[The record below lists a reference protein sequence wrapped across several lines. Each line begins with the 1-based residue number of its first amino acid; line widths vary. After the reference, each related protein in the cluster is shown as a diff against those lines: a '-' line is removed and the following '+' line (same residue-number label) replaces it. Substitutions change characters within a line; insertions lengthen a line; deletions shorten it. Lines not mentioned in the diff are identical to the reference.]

1 MACKL
6 LTGGPLMWMGI
17 LASVLF
23 LVLIAVERYYAILY
37 PLRHQTG
44 HVTTKLKPIV
54 LVLWIYAFVWNIPT
68 ISLFRYNDKDKRCFI
83 AWPSPY
89 LGQIRAVWWVITTA
103 VIPIIMMG
111 YLYLQIVRKLWK
123 TGGVATG
130 KAR

>member
-1 MACKL
+1 
-6 LTGGPLMWMGI
+6 MWMGI

-68 ISLFRYNDKDKRCFI
+68 ISLFRYSDKDKRCFV

-89 LGQIRAVWWVITTA
+89 VGQIRAVWWVITTA
-103 VIPIIMMG
+103 VIPVIMMG
-111 YLYLQIVRKLWK
+111 YLYVQIVRKLWK
-123 TGGVATG
+123 TGPPRGVATG

>member
-1 MACKL
+1 
-6 LTGGPLMWMGI
+6 MWMGI

-68 ISLFRYNDKDKRCFI
+68 ISLFRYSDKDKRCFV

-89 LGQIRAVWWVITTA
+89 VGQIRAVWWVITTA
-103 VIPIIMMG
+103 VIPVIMMG
-111 YLYLQIVRKLWK
+111 YLYVQIVRKLWK
-123 TGGVATG
+123 TGPPGGVATG

>member
-1 MACKL
+1 
-6 LTGGPLMWMGI
+6 MWMGI

-44 HVTTKLKPIV
+44 HVTTRLKPII

-68 ISLFRYNDKDKRCFI
+68 ISLFRYSDKEKRCFI

-89 LGQIRAVWWVITTA
+89 VGQVRAVWWVITTA
-103 VIPIIMMG
+103 VIPVIMMG
-111 YLYLQIVRKLWK
+111 YLYVQIVRKLRK
-123 TGGVATG
+123 TGPPGGVATG

>member
-1 MACKL
+1 
-6 LTGGPLMWMGI
+6 MWMGI

-44 HVTTKLKPIV
+44 HVTTRLKPII

-68 ISLFRYNDKDKRCFI
+68 ISLFRYSDKEKRCFI

-89 LGQIRAVWWVITTA
+89 VGQVRAVWWVITTA
-103 VIPIIMMG
+103 VIPVIMMG
-111 YLYLQIVRKLWK
+111 YLYVQIVRKLRN
-123 TGGVATG
+123 TGPPGGVATG